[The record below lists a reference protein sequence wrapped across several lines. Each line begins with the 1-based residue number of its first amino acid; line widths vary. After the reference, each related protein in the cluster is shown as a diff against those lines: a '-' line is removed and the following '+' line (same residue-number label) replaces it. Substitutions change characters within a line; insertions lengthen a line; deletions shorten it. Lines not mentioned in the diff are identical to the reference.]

1 MRSRGFTL
9 IELLAVI
16 VILAI
21 IALIAVP
28 IVIHIID
35 DSKKSSEK
43 ESIKLY
49 LDTVEKMVAKKQLSN
64 TKFNPKT
71 CTIGNKKIICDSE
84 VEVDIEMKGETPNSG
99 TIFFSNGKL
108 YSAINL
114 ELNGKKFKLENGEI
128 KEGETKETEIVLTG
142 ILGVIGSNYT
152 GTCKITGTNK
162 ITCGTETEKS
172 MDIPY
177 TVSGGVITF
186 ANGQATEYKNLKV
199 NGTYYHKKSGEE
211 ETNTQNEVYL
221 CTKVTAASATSIT
234 KGDKYTCK
242 VKSDMANPYTFYVLT
257 DPVDG
262 KVNLI
267 MDRNICND
275 GTISYTS
282 GNNYCRY
289 KWYSSANNNTYGPTT
304 VMAELYAGT
313 KDWDNVPTIELSGQ
327 NKYTDEANSTET
339 DKGYTSLEI
348 TGGVGTITGKPT
360 SNTTTVGTASKPLK
374 ARIPK
379 ASEVTGAG
387 CTTSSGSCPTWLMEN
402 MTYYNVSNDKYSM
415 NNNSEAY
422 QNQIYGY
429 WLLSSRPGGSD
440 GARLVY
446 CNGNVLDSNTTRGY
460 YGVRPVITVSTS
472 DLSS

>member
-49 LDTVEKMVAKKQLSN
+49 LDTVEKMVAKKQMKDP
-64 TKFNPKT
+64 KFNPKT
-71 CTIGNKKIICDSE
+71 CTIGNKKITCDSE

-114 ELNGKKFKLENGEI
+114 DLNGKKFKLENGEI

-162 ITCGTETEKS
+162 ITCGTDPEKS
-172 MDIPY
+172 MDMPY
-177 TVSGGVITF
+177 TVSGGTITF

-221 CTKVTAASATSIT
+221 CTKVTAASTTSIT

-282 GNNYCRY
+282 GNNYCKY

-313 KDWDNVPTIELSGQ
+313 KDWDNVPDMVM
-327 NKYTDEANSTET
+327 NYTDENNGTAE
-339 DKGYTSLEI
+339 DKGYTSII
-348 TGGVGTITGKPT
+348 TTNGVTTITGKPT
-360 SNTTTVGTASKPLK
+360 TNTTTVGTASKPLK
-374 ARIPK
+374 ARLPK
-379 ASEVTGAG
+379 ESEVTGAG
-387 CTTSSGSCPTWLMEN
+387 CTTSAGSCPTWLMEN
-402 MTYYNVSNDKYSM
+402 MTYSNQGNDKYSM

-429 WLLSSRPGGSD
+429 WTLSSNPGNSYY
-440 GARLVY
+440 ARRVY
-446 CNGNVLDSNTTRGY
+446 YNGGVGNGYTTNGY
-460 YGVRPVITVSTS
+460 YGARPVIAVSTS

>member
-1 MRSRGFTL
+1 MRRGFTL

-49 LDTVEKMVAKKQLSN
+49 LDTVEKMVAKKQLNN
-64 TKFNPKT
+64 TSFNPKT
-71 CTIGNKKIICDSE
+71 CTIGNKKITCDSE

-108 YSAINL
+108 SSAINL

-128 KEGETKETEIVLTG
+128 KEGETSEAEVVIPE

-211 ETNTQNEVYL
+211 ENNTQDEVYL

-282 GNNYCRY
+282 ENNYCRY
-289 KWYSSANNNTYGPTT
+289 KWYSSADNNTYGPTT

-313 KDWDNVPTIELSGQ
+313 KDWDNVEDMVM
-327 NKYTDEANSTET
+327 NYTDENNGSAE
-339 DKGYTSLEI
+339 DKGYTSII
-348 TGGVGTITGKPT
+348 TTNGVTTITGKPE
-360 SNTTTVGTASKPLK
+360 SNTATVGTASKPLK
-374 ARIPK
+374 ARLPK
-379 ASEVTGAG
+379 QSEVMGAG
-387 CTTSSGSCPTWLMEN
+387 CKTVSGSCPTWLMEN
-402 MTYYNVSNDKYSM
+402 MTYSNVSNGKYSM

-429 WLLSSRPGGSD
+429 WLLSSHPGYSTYARGVYYFGSVGFGSTTD
-440 GARLVY
+440 GGCGA
-446 CNGNVLDSNTTRGY
+446 
-460 YGVRPVITVSTS
+460 RPVITVSKS
-472 DLSS
+472 NLSS

>member
-49 LDTVEKMVAKKQLSN
+49 LDTVEKMVAKKQMKDP
-64 TKFNPKT
+64 KFNPKT
-71 CTIGNKKIICDSE
+71 CTIGNKKITCDSE

-114 ELNGKKFKLENGEI
+114 DLNGKKFKLENGEI

-162 ITCGTETEKS
+162 ITCGTDPEKS
-172 MDIPY
+172 MDMPY
-177 TVSGGVITF
+177 TVSGGTITF

-221 CTKVTAASATSIT
+221 CTKVTAASTTSIT

-282 GNNYCRY
+282 GNNYCKY

-313 KDWDNVPTIELSGQ
+313 KDWDNVPDMVM
-327 NKYTDEANSTET
+327 NYTDENNGTAE
-339 DKGYTSLEI
+339 DKGYTSII
-348 TGGVGTITGKPT
+348 T
-360 SNTTTVGTASKPLK
+360 
-374 ARIPK
+374 
-379 ASEVTGAG
+379 
-387 CTTSSGSCPTWLMEN
+387 
-402 MTYYNVSNDKYSM
+402 
-415 NNNSEAY
+415 
-422 QNQIYGY
+422 
-429 WLLSSRPGGSD
+429 
-440 GARLVY
+440 
-446 CNGNVLDSNTTRGY
+446 
-460 YGVRPVITVSTS
+460 
-472 DLSS
+472 